1 MNDILTDKSKILGEI
16 YIIRNVITNMNYIG
30 QTVSHRK
37 NHQKYRPFGYVGR
50 FKDHISEAICNTKK
64 NQCWYLNNAIRH
76 YGKEAFAVELI
87 HVCNVNELDTWE
99 KHFIIYHNTLYPN
112 GYNLTGGG
120 QTLKCIPSDTCNVN
134 TSPLNTSRKRG
145 GCINRSEDTCAI
157 ISKRLKQYNNSEEVR
172 HKHMKRTQEQHAK
185 AKIERFKGVS
195 IDINNYEK
203 YIHICNSKI
212 YGKYIRVVIEYR

>member
-50 FKDHISEAICNTKK
+50 FKDHVSEAICNTKK

-87 HVCNVNELDTWE
+87 HVCNVNDEVDR
-99 KHFIIYHNTLYPN
+99 FS
-112 GYNLTGGG
+112 TG
-120 QTLKCIPSDTCNVN
+120 Q
-134 TSPLNTSRKRG
+134 
-145 GCINRSEDTCAI
+145 
-157 ISKRLKQYNNSEEVR
+157 
-172 HKHMKRTQEQHAK
+172 
-185 AKIERFKGVS
+185 
-195 IDINNYEK
+195 
-203 YIHICNSKI
+203 
-212 YGKYIRVVIEYR
+212 VI